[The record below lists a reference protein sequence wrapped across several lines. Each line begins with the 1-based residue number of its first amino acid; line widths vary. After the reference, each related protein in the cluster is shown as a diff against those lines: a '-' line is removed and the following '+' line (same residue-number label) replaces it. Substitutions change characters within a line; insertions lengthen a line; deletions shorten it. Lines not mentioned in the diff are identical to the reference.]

1 MRDSSRPWPAGWLA
15 AFAGCL
21 MAGAPAS
28 AGPPDEPRVD
38 TDIPEIGRPGGELRT
53 LIGRA
58 RDTRLFYVYG
68 YSRLVG
74 YDLDLELVPD
84 ILASVDVEEG
94 RSFTL
99 RLRQGHRWSDGEPFT
114 SEDFRF
120 WWQDIAL
127 DPELMPAGP
136 PIQLLVD
143 GQPPEVEIV
152 DERTVRYSWDRPNP
166 FFLPSLAGASPIFIY
181 APAHY
186 LKQFHRKYAKPEQLE
201 PLIRETESRDWAQ
214 LFDRKERSNRF
225 DNPDLPTLEPWM
237 LSNAPPAERFIATRN
252 PHFHRVDSQGQ
263 QLPYLDRLV
272 FDVVDSRLVPIK
284 TGAGETDI
292 QARGLFF
299 KDYTFLKESE
309 PRSGLR
315 TFLWRE
321 ARSAHLALYPNLNA
335 ADDTWR
341 ELFRDQRVRHALSL
355 ALDREAI
362 SQYLYFGLATPAN
375 NTVIEESPLYSEEVA
390 QACLGYDVEEA
401 NRLLDEVGLA
411 GGPAGRRLPDGRPF
425 ELVVETAGEDSEQ
438 VDVLELVRDSWAAIG
453 FKIHSRP
460 SDREV
465 LRNRI
470 FSGDALMTIWY
481 GWDNGVPTAEMP
493 PKDFAPT
500 SQYDQ
505 PMWPKWGQYFETKG
519 KAGEPPALPEAQRL
533 FDLYQSWAG
542 SKSSDEREAIWTEIL
557 ATYAPQCYS
566 IGLVANVMQPVAVR
580 QGLRNVP
587 EEAVFN
593 WEPHGQFGIY
603 RPDTWWFDR

>member
-143 GQPPEVEIV
+143 GQPPEVKIV
-152 DERTVRYSWDRPNP
+152 DERTVRYRWDRPNP